1 MAGSNMKTK
10 LMLAVC
16 ALAMISPACE
26 TAQENASEEVA
37 PPAAAPVRA
46 ASVSKMTADRAHLL
60 GREMAEVLV
69 AKDHLLDSDKVT
81 LFVNR
86 VGQYATF
93 HLDTGPKNIKC
104 VGGPDKILP
113 LNGFRFGVVHSA
125 EKQTFALPGGFIFI
139 SDALL
144 ADITTEDQLAGVLA
158 HEATNVVCQHGMSRI
173 QKVSDSVARE
183 NQAAAFEKIW
193 KSSLPVRFKKVADR
207 GALLSLYKAG
217 YFPEDYVQFIEK
229 MDGADAADRVAWMK
243 KDLVKMQQ
251 KGVVDTK
258 KSRAARFKDF
268 KKMAG
273 V

>member
-1 MAGSNMKTK
+1 MKSK
-10 LMLAVC
+10 LMLAVFSL
-16 ALAMISPACE
+16 ALVSSACQTTQETPSGEAAPA
-26 TAQENASEEVA
+26 A
-37 PPAAAPVRA
+37 PAAAPA
-46 ASVSKMTADRAHLL
+46 APVPKMTADRAHLL
-60 GREMAEVLV
+60 GREIAEVLV
-69 AKDHLLDSDKVT
+69 AKNHLLDSDKVT

-86 VGQYATF
+86 VGQYATH

-104 VGGPDKILP
+104 VGGPDKIMP
-113 LNGFRFGVVHSA
+113 LNGFRFGVVHST

-144 ADITTEDQLAGVLA
+144 SDMKTEDQLAGVLA

-173 QKVSDSVARE
+173 QKVADSVEKER
-183 NQAAAFEKIW
+183 QAASFEKIL
-193 KSSLPVRFKKVADR
+193 KSSLPTRFKKVADR
-207 GALLSLYKAG
+207 GAMLSLYKAG

-229 MDGADAADRVAWMK
+229 MGGADSVERVTWMK
-243 KDLVKMQQ
+243 KDFEKMRQ

-258 KSRAARFKDF
+258 KSRNARFLDF